1 MNPTDLFT
9 AALGLSAPWEVFD
22 VTFDVVRSRIDF
34 KVRFGKGSR
43 FACPACGAEGQPVHD
58 TRPREWRHLNF
69 FQHEAYIQADLPRVR
84 CGQCGKT
91 IQVEVPWARPQ
102 TGFTQLFEALVIT
115 LCRQMP
121 VNAVAQH
128 LNVSGDTLWRIVHHY
143 IETAHDLQNFSTVQA
158 VGIDET
164 AARRGQRY
172 ITLFHDLEAGR
183 LLYACE
189 GRDHSTVERFAE
201 DLRTHGGNADQISAA
216 CTDMSKAY
224 IKGVGAYL
232 PNAELTFDR
241 FHVIQLANQAVDEVR
256 RQEVQEE
263 PLLRNSRWGF
273 LKDEARWSAPQ
284 RGRMYTLSRMRLKTT
299 KAWEVKESLREIL
312 STSLHREE
320 AETLL
325 LKWYSW
331 ARRCRV
337 PQMKKL
343 ATTIKAH
350 LVGILNGFVSHLSNG
365 RVEGINS
372 LIQAAKARARGYRTS
387 RSLIAIAYL
396 IAGKLTHLPA
406 GLTLCQ
412 GSEGLRAYPH
422 NPRKNLFKL
431 IL

>member
-9 AALGLSAPWEVFD
+9 AALGLNSPWEVFD
-22 VTFDVVRSRIDF
+22 VAFDVKRSRIDF
-34 KVRFGKGSR
+34 KVRFRKGSR

-69 FQHEAYIQADLPRVR
+69 FQHEAYIYAELPRVR

-91 IQVEVPWARPQ
+91 TQVEVPWARPQ

-128 LNVSGDTLWRIVHHY
+128 LNVSDDTLWRMVHHY
-143 IETAHDLQNFSTVQA
+143 IEKAHDQEEFNTVQA

-164 AARRGQRY
+164 AARRGQNY

-189 GRDHSTVERFAE
+189 GRDHTTVERFAE
-201 DLRTHGGNADQISAA
+201 VLEIHGGAADNITDA

-241 FHVIQLANQAVDEVR
+241 FHVVQLANQAVDEVR
-256 RQEVQEE
+256 RREVKEE

-273 LKDEARWSAPQ
+273 LKDARYWTAAQ
-284 RGRMYTLSRMRLKTT
+284 RGLMESLSRMRLKTT

-312 STSLHREE
+312 STPMSRSQ
-320 AETLL
+320 AESLL

-337 PQMKKL
+337 PEMKKL
-343 ATTIKAH
+343 AATIKEH
-350 LVGILNGFVSHLSNG
+350 LAGILNGFASKLSNG

-372 LIQAAKARARGYRTS
+372 LIQAAKARARGYRTT
-387 RSLIAIAYL
+387 RSLIAMAYL

-406 GLTLCQ
+406 SPYART
-412 GSEGLRAYPH
+412 ATA
-422 NPRKNLFKL
+422 
-431 IL
+431 